1 MAVDT
6 TNSYSAGLIP
16 YANSGFDP
24 SMKPGYLPDVTGGQ
38 IVAGAGL
45 LSAYGASQ
53 AAKAAAINQQTS
65 YLLQSRDTLAVA
77 QVRADM
83 SEQYAAIQAG
93 RTLKR
98 ADMEAQNYTIA
109 GNSLLK
115 NMRATNASIRARAA
129 ASGVVLGEGSFQ
141 NVIGQNVQNVMQD
154 VNIADLNALTAKV
167 LGFEDASAMMQ
178 STDIQNTLSL
188 YSARGQAGQLAFAGS
203 SARKTGGILADATLI
218 NATASAYKTY
228 TDN

>member
-6 TNSYSAGLIP
+6 SNSLSYGLVP
-16 YANSGFDP
+16 YATSGFDP

-129 ASGVVLGEGSFQ
+129 SSGVVLGEGSFQ

-178 STDIQNTLSL
+178 SSDIQNTLSL

-218 NATASAYKTY
+218 NAAVPAYKTY
-228 TDN
+228 TD